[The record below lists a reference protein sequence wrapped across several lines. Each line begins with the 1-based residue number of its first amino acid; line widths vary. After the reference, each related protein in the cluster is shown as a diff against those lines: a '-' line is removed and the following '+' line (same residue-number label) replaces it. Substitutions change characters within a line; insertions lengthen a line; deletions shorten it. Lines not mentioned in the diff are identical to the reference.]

1 MVFTY
6 VVIVGSSNAV
16 NLTDGLDGLAIL
28 PENDTLYAPCDGE
41 VTVLMDESRHACGLT
56 LENGMEILL
65 HIGIDTVE
73 MQGDG
78 FEYLVSL
85 NQKVKQ
91 GTPLVRFDREKI
103 RTAGHPDVTVCIVT
117 EEGNAKDFE
126 FVTDIHAEAGKTEIV
141 LFN

>member
-1 MVFTY
+1 
-6 VVIVGSSNAV
+6 
-16 NLTDGLDGLAIL
+16 
-28 PENDTLYAPCDGE
+28 
-41 VTVLMDESRHACGLT
+41 MDESRHACGLT

-73 MQGDG
+73 MKGDG

-103 RTAGHPDVTVCIVT
+103 KAAGHPDVTVCIVT
-117 EEGNAKDFE
+117 EEGSAKDFK
-126 FVTDIHAEAGKTEIV
+126 FVTDIHAKAGKTEIV
-141 LFN
+141 SFT

>member
-1 MVFTY
+1 MTAYFPKELWVTVF
-6 VVIVGSSNAV
+6 
-16 NLTDGLDGLAIL
+16 AIL

-78 FEYLVSL
+78 FEYLV
-85 NQKVKQ
+85 NQGDVVEA
-91 GTPLVRFDREKI
+91 GTPLIRFDRDKI
-103 RTAGHPDVTVCIVT
+103 QKAGKRAVTIM
-117 EEGNAKDFE
+117 A
-126 FVTDIHAEAGKTEIV
+126 VTDGTGRGALSYRTGMDAQAGETVVAEIEE
-141 LFN
+141 